1 MKYKVLF
8 PIIFVLVLILSVVVE
23 HPKYYQKLPKSK
35 QKYIGVWVNESQGDL
50 TVIGIGKDRG
60 LLVLKNSGNSKIC
73 FSSEYTT
80 PSFENKKIKIPGFF
94 FFSNY
99 TYSIDSPP
107 SKKFGDWV
115 MTLNG
120 KRFHREQDQLNQ
132 DC

>member
-8 PIIFVLVLILSVVVE
+8 PIMFILVLILSVLVE
-23 HPKYYQKLPKSK
+23 HPKYYKKLPKSK
-35 QKYIGVWVNESQGDL
+35 SKYVGVWVYESQGEL

-60 LLVLKNSGNSKIC
+60 LLVLKNSGNSKTC

-80 PSFENKKIKIPGFF
+80 PSFENKKIIFPGFF

-99 TYSIDSPP
+99 TYSIDSSP